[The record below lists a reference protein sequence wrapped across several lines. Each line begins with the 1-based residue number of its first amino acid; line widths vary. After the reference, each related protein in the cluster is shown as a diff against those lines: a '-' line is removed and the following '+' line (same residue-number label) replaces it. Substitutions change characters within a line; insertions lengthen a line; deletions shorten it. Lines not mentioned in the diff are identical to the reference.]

1 MIAAE
6 QHDQDTKG
14 DRMSGRADSA
24 DAGEARVSRFQI
36 FRAADAQN
44 MEEHMPTEG
53 LTDVDLAGVAHATA
67 EGAAEGGFA
76 RLLFADPVSGM
87 SVGYVWFK
95 PNFVLPRHSHNADCT
110 YYVIS
115 GEARLGTEVLRPGDG
130 FFVPAAHNYQYAAGP
145 EGVEVLE
152 VRKAPEFNIRL
163 SGNGEA
169 AWRRFAETAAAN
181 RQRWREI
188 LPPPAAAAM
197 GA

>member
-1 MIAAE
+1 
-6 QHDQDTKG
+6 
-14 DRMSGRADSA
+14 MSSRATSD

-53 LTDVDLAGVAHATA
+53 LSDADLAGIPKASAA
-67 EGAAEGGFA
+67 GAAEGGFA
-76 RLLFADPVSGM
+76 RLLFADPVSGL

-95 PNFVLPRHSHNADCT
+95 PNFVLPKHSHNADCA

-130 FFVPAAHNYQYAAGP
+130 FFVPADHNYQYTAGP
-145 EGVEVLE
+145 DGVEVLE
-152 VRKAPEFNIRL
+152 VRNAPAFNIRL

-169 AWRRFAETAAAN
+169 AWRRFADIAVAN
-181 RQRWREI
+181 RERWRQI
-188 LPPPAAAAM
+188 TPPPAAAAM